1 MAGPNNDMVDKLTSA
16 GSGDDWRDKY
26 LNALDAQEAMEQQL
40 LQQQELLR
48 RALVRISLSA
58 DGQDDKLDSAL
69 TALRERLRSGAGD
82 LIPVFAQVDTALIN
96 FDQQR
101 EQTTAEIVTAL
112 SDTLSPLQKFNL
124 PRSLSKEIRHYLA
137 QLPER
142 TQKIRLYP
150 ALLRQLADIQQRA
163 LAELEL
169 PPAPSL
175 WGKLRGQTSA
185 ANAVKT
191 TTSSVA
197 SATLLSES
205 APPTDEPIINLTTE
219 SAVNSVTITATT
231 SVNTDSSTLIYNI
244 QTLLTRL
251 LTDINVPDEMSS
263 RVTEIHASINQ
274 GLTSDNLFTSLE
286 AVRDLVM
293 EAYLLANKTFATYL
307 NNVNQE
313 LADIYQL
320 VGGAV
325 DQQVSRIETAQQLQT
340 SMMQQMSHL
349 ETGVSDATDLD
360 QLKTMVKSQIGN
372 IRQAINQF
380 HQSDQEQQEFSA
392 QLQELAAKI
401 KDMEADAEKSR
412 TSLEKHRYKSLHDP
426 LTELP
431 NREAYSERIQAE
443 FYRWQRYQHPLSLAV
458 FDLDYFKK
466 INDNFGHHAGDRV
479 LKVISR
485 SIAKRLREVDFF
497 GRYGGEEFVAI
508 LPETSLDKAH
518 VLLEKIRL
526 AIANTAFNYKNEPL
540 SITLSIGITEFRPG
554 DTIESVFVRADKT
567 LYTAKSEGRN
577 RCSIS

>member
-325 DQQVSRIETAQQLQT
+325 DQQVSRIEAAQQLQT

-431 NREAYSERIQAE
+431 NREAYNERIQAE

>member
-431 NREAYSERIQAE
+431 NREAYNERIQAE